1 LKNNIENIFRE
12 KLGNASKKPPKSVW
26 EKIAKNPIVGSGGTG
41 FSAGQ
46 ELMKN
51 IFFKPIFLMS
61 MAVISTISY
70 FLIKMESNQKPIEQN
85 PITDPIAKPN
95 DSIQLDWKDREE
107 NNLVKN
113 DILMQPTSPIAESK
127 KNQKKDT
134 FLDKKTTI
142 APPEKSTL
150 LPKYIEPKPSM
161 VYKEQSEKESL
172 GTDTIEKNQEK
183 KMDKIREIPPIP
195 NVITPYKIDGYN
207 DKFVLDFDSID
218 LEKFRLLI
226 IDWNGKLIFETNN
239 PNESWDGKN
248 KHHELV
254 PQGNYIY
261 QLAFLRKGESKEEIK
276 QGKLNVR

>member
-1 LKNNIENIFRE
+1 MKNNIENIFRE
-12 KLGNASKKPPKSVW
+12 KLGNASTMPPKSVW
-26 EKIAKNPIVGSGGTG
+26 GKIAKNPIVGSGGTAS
-41 FSAGQ
+41 SAVLG
-46 ELMKN
+46 LMKN

-61 MAVISTISY
+61 VAVISTIAY
-70 FLIKMESNQKPIEQN
+70 FTTKLESNQKPIEQR
-85 PITDPIAKPN
+85 PIKAPIAKPN
-95 DSIQLDWKDREE
+95 DSIQLNWKEREVT
-107 NNLVKN
+107 NPVKY
-113 DILMQPTSPIAESK
+113 DILVQATLPKKETK

-134 FLDKKTTI
+134 FFDKKTTI
-142 APPEKSTL
+142 APPQKSTV
-150 LPKYIEPKPSM
+150 LPKYIEPKPLM
-161 VYKEQSEKESL
+161 VDKERSKKESL

-183 KMDKIREIPPIP
+183 KMEKIREIPPIP

-226 IDWNGKLIFETNN
+226 IDWKGELIFETNN

-248 KHHELV
+248 KHHQLV